1 MSIHNKIIFT
11 IVSISCILVTGCAAS
26 NAPDNWLPD
35 TQDVPQ
41 NIYGGWIT
49 LITEPDSLNPNEEW
63 MQYSGEFISY
73 DESNIYLLYDSLYQ
87 IPKSKIRNC
96 TLELD
101 QKNATAYG
109 VWVFLG
115 TISTISNG
123 YYSAITAPLWLVAG
137 IPSAVGESVRDRY
150 EEEPPTQEYWDSIN
164 MFARFPQGVSDLDL
178 TTIKPVF
185 IFNESE

>member
-1 MSIHNKIIFT
+1 MSIHNKIIFS
-11 IVSISCILVTGCAAS
+11 ILSISYILVTGCAAS
-26 NAPDNWLPD
+26 YAPDDWLPD
-35 TQDVPQ
+35 TDDVPQ

-49 LITEPDSLNPNEEW
+49 VITEPDSLSPEEKW

-87 IPKSKIRNC
+87 IPKSKIRNS

-115 TISTISNG
+115 TVSTISNG
-123 YYSAITAPLWLVAG
+123 YYSAITAPLWLAAG
-137 IPSAVGESVRDRY
+137 IPSAVGESARDRH
-150 EEEPPTQEYWDSIN
+150 EEDEPTQEYWDSIN
-164 MFARFPQGVSDLDL
+164 MFARFPQGISDIDL
-178 TTIKPVF
+178 SSIKSVF
-185 IFNESE
+185 IFQELK